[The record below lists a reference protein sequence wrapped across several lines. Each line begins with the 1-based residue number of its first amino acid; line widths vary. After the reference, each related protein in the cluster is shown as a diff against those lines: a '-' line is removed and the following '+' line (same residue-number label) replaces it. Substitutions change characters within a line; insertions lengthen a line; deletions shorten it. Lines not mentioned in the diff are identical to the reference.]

1 MRSCIQISTHIY
13 MVGSGEIGLSE
24 EHDAH
29 VYLVDAGT
37 SCFLV
42 DAGTGIDSR
51 RLFENISSRISLEK
65 PVSHL
70 LITHCHADH
79 AGGVSDLCQE
89 LNLQVGAGAETAQ
102 RISSGDDRPLALDV
116 ARREGVYPANYHFQT
131 AKVDEVYTDGYTA
144 ELGRCRVTTFLTP
157 GHSSDSV
164 CYLVQLEEG
173 AALFCGDT
181 LFTNGQL
188 PLLNTFD
195 SDLAAYR
202 RSLSRLNHLSFNMLF
217 PGHGLFLVSG
227 AHKLVETIQNK
238 LEGSIFLPP
247 VLSA

>member
-79 AGGVSDLCQE
+79 AGGVADLCQE
-89 LNLQVGAGAETAQ
+89 LNLLGERGF
-102 RISSGDDRPLALDV
+102 IPLII
-116 ARREGVYPANYHFQT
+116 T
-131 AKVDEVYTDGYTA
+131 
-144 ELGRCRVTTFLTP
+144 
-157 GHSSDSV
+157 
-164 CYLVQLEEG
+164 
-173 AALFCGDT
+173 
-181 LFTNGQL
+181 
-188 PLLNTFD
+188 
-195 SDLAAYR
+195 
-202 RSLSRLNHLSFNMLF
+202 SRL
-217 PGHGLFLVSG
+217 
-227 AHKLVETIQNK
+227 QR
-238 LEGSIFLPP
+238 
-247 VLSA
+247 